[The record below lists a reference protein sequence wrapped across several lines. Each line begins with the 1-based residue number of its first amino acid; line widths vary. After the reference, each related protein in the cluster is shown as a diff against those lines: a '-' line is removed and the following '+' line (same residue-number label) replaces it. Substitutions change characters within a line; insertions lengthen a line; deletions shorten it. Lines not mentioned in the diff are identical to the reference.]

1 MNLIAHHLH
10 TILHTDVIH
19 PREFGFRPDSSTGVM
34 RVAEQEDC
42 RLFIGTFSDEIVP
55 IHLKSISYPPKSRLQ
70 HLTTII
76 ADGRKEAVIIGRQ
89 DQHFLTR
96 HRECLDGYRHRWHH
110 TSGIENLLSTDGPLM
125 ATTEP
130 VDHSHIVIILHDGIA
145 EHPMLGSFADCLQN
159 SRSRLKVHV
168 SHPEGDHVGILTFIP
183 LHAAC
188 TSALYQFIEIVLHF
202 LVSITQLL
210 G

>member
-42 RLFIGTFSDEIVP
+42 RLFIGTFRGEIGP
-55 IHLKSISYPPKSRLQ
+55 IHLKSISYPLESRLQ
-70 HLTTII
+70 HLTTIV
-76 ADGRKEAVIIGRQ
+76 ADRREETVVIWRQ

-110 TSGIENLLSTDGPLM
+110 TSGIEDLLTANGPLM
-125 ATTEP
+125 AATEP
-130 VDHSHIVIILHDGIA
+130 VDHSHIVIILHHRIA
-145 EHPMLGSFADCLQN
+145 EHPMLSTLTYSLQD
-159 SRSRLKVHV
+159 SGSRLEVHI

-188 TSALYQFIEIVLHF
+188 TSAFYQLVEIVLHF